1 MNPEQTAFQVFNS
14 AGFAMGNESARII
27 SDEEISWSLYSSL
40 GQLLISES
48 SKSGI
53 AEVSQAIWHQES
65 MYSKLNLL
73 NRGQPSSW
81 YEIEPIR
88 PPNFHLDAG

>member
-40 GQLLISES
+40 GQLLISKARNRE
-48 SKSGI
+48 
-53 AEVSQAIWHQES
+53 
-65 MYSKLNLL
+65 LL
-73 NRGQPSSW
+73 R
-81 YEIEPIR
+81 
-88 PPNFHLDAG
+88 